1 MAPPDIRYC
10 AIMRVTPFLLALAA
24 TLATAAAARAQ
35 GRLAM
40 PEASPAARVQQTVGL
55 TEIAVSYHRPSVG
68 GREVWGKL
76 VPYGEVWRSGANE
89 NTTVSFSTDVKVGG
103 KPLRAGTYGL
113 HTIPTAKDWTVI
125 FSTAS
130 TSWGSFTYD
139 PKEDALRIT
148 VTPRAL
154 PAVEERLAYR
164 FDDPTATKVTL
175 TLAWEKLGV
184 PIPIEVDT
192 PKVVMASIRSQLR
205 GPAGFNADSW
215 AQAAGYWVRNNGP
228 LDEALKMADRSIKM
242 EPTYAA
248 YMTRAEILEKRGN
261 AAGAKEARAK
271 GQPLATERDLN
282 LVGYGL
288 MRDKKLDEAIAVFRE
303 VVKRYPQSW
312 NAQDSLAEALAAQ
325 GDKPGAIA
333 AYEKALA
340 MVADPEQKKRIGQA
354 IAALKK

>member
-1 MAPPDIRYC
+1 
-10 AIMRVTPFLLALAA
+10 MRVTPFLLGLAA

-35 GRLAM
+35 PRLAT
-40 PEASPAARVQQTVGL
+40 PEASPAARVEQTVGV
-55 TEIAVSYHRPSVG
+55 TEIAVSYHRPAIG

-130 TSWGSFTYD
+130 GSWGSFSYE

-148 VTPRAL
+148 VTPRPL
-154 PAVEERLAYR
+154 PAFEERLSYR

-192 PKVVMASIRSQLR
+192 PKVVMASMRNQLR
-205 GPAGFNADSW
+205 GHPGQDADNW
-215 AQAAGYWVRNNGP
+215 ARAAAYWVHNNGP
-228 LDEALKMADRSIKM
+228 LDEALKLADRSISM
-242 EPTYAA
+242 NPSYAA

-261 AAGAKEARAK
+261 AAGAKDARAK
-271 GQPLATERDLN
+271 AQPLATERDLN
-282 LVGYGL
+282 LAGYGL
-288 MRDKKLDEAIAVFRE
+288 LNHNKVDEAIAVFRD

-312 NAQDSLAEALAAQ
+312 NAQDSLAEALAAK
-325 GDKPGAIA
+325 GDKAGAIA

-340 MVADPEQKKRIGQA
+340 MVAEPDQKKRISQV